1 LKEQQK
7 YDEMVSD
14 LAGSIDGILPFA
26 NTIVNE
32 VIIGDD
38 TALLEDSMTRM
49 FKIVDEAACFICE
62 YVKQRPMGETTLRL
76 LIFVDHFSFL
86 TVSSILVM
94 V

>member
-32 VIIGDD
+32 VIIGGDM
-38 TALLEDSMTRM
+38 TLLEDSVTRM
-49 FKIVDEAACFICE
+49 FKVVDEAACFICE
-62 YVKQRPMGETTLRL
+62 YVKQRPMGETNDPFTR
-76 LIFVDHFSFL
+76 SR
-86 TVSSILVM
+86 
-94 V
+94 